1 MEIFKITEPTA
12 PKVPIIISVPHAG
25 TFIPEDIK
33 SKMNPELSD
42 KLDDTDWFIDKLYG
56 FATDLGV
63 TIINANYSRW
73 VIDLN
78 RNPEN
83 QPLYN
88 DGRVITD
95 VVTLTDFNGNQIYKD
110 NYIPDSEEVSRRVEL
125 YHKPYHDKL
134 DELLKNTKGE
144 FGKVLLFD
152 AHSIRK
158 SVPGIR
164 SEDFPDLI
172 LGDNDETSTSPEL
185 IKATIDS
192 LQNKGYGFSH
202 NHPFKGGYITR
213 SFGKPNENIHT
224 LQLEMCKTNY
234 MDSSEMN
241 YDETNAERIQV
252 VLKEMFENLI
262 KTIQGV

>member
-1 MEIFKITEPTA
+1 MEIFKIIEPTV

-25 TFIPEDIK
+25 TFIPDDIK
-33 SKMNPELSD
+33 SKMNSELTD

-56 FATDLGV
+56 FASDLGI
-63 TIINANYSRW
+63 TIITANYSRW
-73 VIDLN
+73 VVDLN

-95 VVTLTDFNGNQIYKD
+95 VVTITDFNGNQIYKD
-110 NYIPDSEEVSRRVEL
+110 NYIPDSEEFSRRVEL
-125 YHKPYHDKL
+125 YHKPYHGKL
-134 DELLKNTKGE
+134 NEILQQTKAE

-158 SVPGIR
+158 FVPGIR

-172 LGDNDETSTSPEL
+172 LGDNDEASASPEL
-185 IKATIDS
+185 IKTAIDS
-192 LQNKGYGFSH
+192 LQNKGCDFSH

-213 SFGKPNENIHT
+213 SLGKPEENIHA

-234 MDSSEMN
+234 MDSSEMR

-252 VLKEMFENLI
+252 VLKETLVNLI
-262 KTIQGV
+262 EQMKFI

>member
-1 MEIFKITEPTA
+1 MEIFKIIEPKTS
-12 PKVPIIISVPHAG
+12 KVPIIISVPHAG

-33 SKMNPELSD
+33 SKMNSELSD

-56 FATDLGV
+56 FATDLG
-63 TIINANYSRW
+63 IIIISANYSRW
-73 VIDLN
+73 VVDLN

-83 QPLYN
+83 LPLYN

-95 VVTLTDFNGNQIYKD
+95 VVTTTDFNGNQIYKD

-125 YHKPYHDKL
+125 YHKPYHEKL
-134 DELLKNTKGE
+134 DELLKNIKAE

-158 SVPGIR
+158 CVPGIR

-172 LGDNDETSTSPEL
+172 LGDNDETSASSQL
-185 IKATIDS
+185 IKTTIDS

-202 NHPFKGGYITR
+202 NYPFKGGYITR
-213 SFGKPNENIHT
+213 SFGKPEENIHA

-234 MDSSEMN
+234 MDALEMN
-241 YDETNAERIQV
+241 YDENNAERIQV
-252 VLKEMFENLI
+252 VLKETLVNLI
-262 KTIQGV
+262 EQMKFI

>member
-12 PKVPIIISVPHAG
+12 PKIPIIISVPHAG
-25 TFIPEDIK
+25 TYIPDEIK
-33 SKMNPELSD
+33 TKINPELSN

-56 FATDLGV
+56 FASELGI
-63 TIINANYSRW
+63 TIIKANYSRW
-73 VIDLN
+73 VVDLN
-78 RNPEN
+78 RNPQN

-95 VVTLTDFNGNQIYKD
+95 VVTTTDFNGNQIYKE
-110 NYIPDSEEVSRRVEL
+110 NQNPDSEEISRRVEL
-125 YHKPYHDKL
+125 YHLPYHQKL
-134 DELLKNTKGE
+134 NELLQETKKE

-172 LGDNDETSTSPEL
+172 LGDNDEASASSEL
-185 IKATIDS
+185 IKTTVDS
-192 LQNKGYGFSH
+192 LQNKGYDFSH
-202 NHPFKGGYITR
+202 NYPFKGGFITR
-213 SFGKPNENIHT
+213 NFGNPSENIHA

-234 MDSSEMN
+234 MDSSETL
-241 YDETNAERIQV
+241 YDDSNAERIQI
-252 VLKEMFENLI
+252 VLKEALGKLI
-262 KTIQGV
+262 ETMKYI

>member
-25 TFIPEDIK
+25 TLIPEDIR

-56 FATDLGV
+56 FATDLGI
-63 TIINANYSRW
+63 TLITANYSRW
-73 VIDLN
+73 VVDLN

-95 VVTLTDFNGNQIYKD
+95 VVTITDFNGNQIYK
-110 NYIPDSEEVSRRVEL
+110 NSCVPDSTEVSRRVGL
-125 YHKPYHDKL
+125 YHRPYHEKL
-134 DELLKNTKGE
+134 DELLKNTKTE

-172 LGDNDETSTSPEL
+172 LGDNDESSASPEL
-185 IKATIDS
+185 IKTTILS

-213 SFGKPNENIHT
+213 SFGKPKENIHA

-234 MDSSEMN
+234 MDSSEMT
-241 YDETNAERIQV
+241 YDEDNAERIQV
-252 VLKEMFENLI
+252 VLKEMFLKLI
-262 KTIQGV
+262 EAIDKV

>member
-1 MEIFKITEPTA
+1 MEIFKIIEPKTS
-12 PKVPIIISVPHAG
+12 KVPIIISVPHAG
-25 TFIPEDIK
+25 TFIPEDMK
-33 SKMNPELSD
+33 SKMNPKLSD

-56 FATDLGV
+56 FATELGI
-63 TIINANYSRW
+63 TIIKANYSRW
-73 VIDLN
+73 VVDLN

-95 VVTLTDFNGNQIYKD
+95 VVTITDFNGNKIYKD
-110 NYIPDSEEVSRRVEL
+110 NDVPDSDEVARRVDL
-125 YHKPYHDKL
+125 YHKPYYEKL
-134 DELLKNTKGE
+134 DELLKNRKAE

-158 SVPGIR
+158 SVPGIH

-172 LGDNDETSTSPEL
+172 LGDNDETSASSEL
-185 IKATIDS
+185 IITTIDS
-192 LQNKGYGFSH
+192 LKSKGYEFSH

-213 SFGKPNENIHT
+213 SFGKPEENIHA

-234 MDSSEMN
+234 MDASEMS
-241 YDETNAERIQV
+241 YDDNNAERIQV
-252 VLKEMFENLI
+252 VLKETLVNLI
-262 KTIQGV
+262 EQMKFI

>member
-1 MEIFKITEPTA
+1 MEIFRITEPSA
-12 PKVPIIISVPHAG
+12 PKVPIIISIPHAG
-25 TFIPEDIK
+25 TYVPDDIK
-33 SKMNPELSD
+33 SKMNAELAEQ
-42 KLDDTDWFIDKLYG
+42 LDDTDWFADRLYH
-56 FATDLGV
+56 FATELGI
-63 TIINANYSRW
+63 TIIKANYSRW
-73 VIDLN
+73 IVDLN

-95 VVTLTDFNGNQIYKD
+95 VVTITDFNGNQIYKD
-110 NYIPDSEEVSRRVEL
+110 NCTPDAEEVSRRVEL
-125 YHKPYHDKL
+125 YHHPYHEKL
-134 DELLKNTKGE
+134 AELLHQTKTE

-172 LGDNDETSTSPEL
+172 LGDNDETSADLEL
-185 IKATIDS
+185 IKTAMDS

-213 SFGKPNENIHT
+213 NFGKPQESIHA

-234 MDSSEMN
+234 MDSTETK
-241 YDETNAERIQV
+241 YDEKNAEKIQM
-252 VLKEMFENLI
+252 VLKETLVKLI
-262 KTIQGV
+262 QSIKKN

>member
-1 MEIFKITEPTA
+1 MEIFKITEPAT
-12 PKVPIIISVPHAG
+12 PRVPIIISVPHAG

-56 FATDLGV
+56 FATNLGL
-63 TIINANYSRW
+63 TIITANYSRW
-73 VIDLN
+73 VVDLN
-78 RNPEN
+78 RNPQN

-95 VVTLTDFNGNQIYKD
+95 VVTVTDFNGNQIYKD
-110 NYIPDSEEVSRRVEL
+110 DYIPDSQEVSRRVEL
-125 YHKPYHDKL
+125 FHKPYHEKL
-134 DELLKNTKGE
+134 DELLQQTKAE

-172 LGDNDETSTSPEL
+172 LGDNDETSASPQL
-185 IKATIDS
+185 IKTTIDS
-192 LQNKGYGFSH
+192 LQNKGYEFSH

-213 SFGKPNENIHT
+213 SFGKPEENIHA
-224 LQLEMCKTNY
+224 LQLEMCKKNY
-234 MDSSEMN
+234 MDSSEMT
-241 YDETNAERIQV
+241 YDEANAERIQM
-252 VLKEMFENLI
+252 VLKEALVKLI
-262 KTIQGV
+262 ETMKYI

>member
-1 MEIFKITEPTA
+1 MEIFKITEPIA
-12 PKVPIIISVPHAG
+12 PKVPIIISIPHAG

-33 SKMNPELSD
+33 SKMNPELSH

-56 FATDLGV
+56 FATDLGI
-63 TIINANYSRW
+63 TIITANYSRW
-73 VIDLN
+73 VVDLN

-95 VVTLTDFNGNQIYKD
+95 VVTVTDFNGNQIYKD
-110 NYIPDSEEVSRRVEL
+110 NDVPDSEEVSRRVEL
-125 YHKPYHDKL
+125 YHKPYLEKL
-134 DELLKNTKGE
+134 DELLKNTKAE

-172 LGDNDETSTSPEL
+172 LGDNDESSASPEL
-185 IKATIDS
+185 IKTTIHS
-192 LQNKGYGFSH
+192 LQNKGYDFSH

-213 SFGKPNENIHT
+213 NFGKPSENIHA

-234 MDSSEMN
+234 MDSSEMT
-241 YDETNAERIQV
+241 YDETNAKRIQV
-252 VLKEMFENLI
+252 VLKEMFLKLI
-262 KTIQGV
+262 DAINKV

>member
-1 MEIFKITEPTA
+1 MEIFTITEPNT

-33 SKMNPELSD
+33 SKMNSELSY
-42 KLDDTDWFIDKLYG
+42 KLDDTDWFIDRLYG
-56 FATDLGV
+56 FSTDLGI
-63 TIINANYSRW
+63 TIITANYSRW
-73 VIDLN
+73 VVDLN

-95 VVTLTDFNGNQIYKD
+95 VLTVTDFNGNQIYKD
-110 NYIPDSEEVSRRVEL
+110 NYVPDSEEVSRRVVL
-125 YHKPYHDKL
+125 YHKPYHEKL
-134 DELLKNTKGE
+134 DELLKNTKSE

-172 LGDNDETSTSPEL
+172 LGDNDETSASPEL
-185 IKATIDS
+185 IKSTIDS

-213 SFGKPNENIHT
+213 SFGKPEENIHA

-234 MDSSEMN
+234 MDASEMI
-241 YDETNAERIQV
+241 YDEGSAARIQV
-252 VLKEMFENLI
+252 VLKELFLKLI
-262 KTIQGV
+262 DAINNV

>member
-1 MEIFKITEPTA
+1 MIEPKTS
-12 PKVPIIISVPHAG
+12 KVPIIISVPHAG
-25 TFIPEDIK
+25 TFIPDDIK

-42 KLDDTDWFIDKLYG
+42 KLDDTDWFIDKLYS
-56 FATDLGV
+56 FAVDLGI
-63 TIINANYSRW
+63 TIITANYSRW
-73 VIDLN
+73 VVDLN
-78 RNPEN
+78 RNPKN

-95 VVTLTDFNGNQIYKD
+95 VVTVTDFNGNHIYRD
-110 NYIPDSEEVSRRVEL
+110 DYIPDSEEVARRVEL
-125 YHKPYHDKL
+125 FHKPYHEKL
-134 DELLKNTKGE
+134 NELLNEINAE

-172 LGDNDETSTSPEL
+172 LGDNDETTASPEL
-185 IKATIDS
+185 IEAAIDS
-192 LQNKGYGFSH
+192 LQNKGYEFSH

-213 SFGKPNENIHT
+213 SFGKPAEKIHA

-234 MDSSEMN
+234 MDASEMC

-252 VLKEMFENLI
+252 VLKETLVNLI
-262 KTIQGV
+262 EQMKFI

>member
-1 MEIFKITEPTA
+1 MEIFKIIEPTL
-12 PKVPIIISVPHAG
+12 PRVPIIISVPHAG
-25 TFIPEDIK
+25 TFIPQDIR
-33 SKMNPELSD
+33 SLMNPKLAEN
-42 KLDDTDWFIDKLYG
+42 LDDTDWFIDKLYG
-56 FATDLGV
+56 FATDLGI
-63 TIINANYSRW
+63 TIIKANYSRW
-73 VIDLN
+73 VVDLN
-78 RNPEN
+78 RDPSN

-95 VVTLTDFNGNQIYKD
+95 VVTVTDFNGNAIYKD
-110 NYIPDSEEVSRRVEL
+110 DYIPDTTEILRRVEHF
-125 YHKPYHDKL
+125 HKPYHEKMN
-134 DELLKNTKGE
+134 ELLLETKAK

-172 LGDNDETSTSPEL
+172 LGDNDETSASSEL
-185 IKATIDS
+185 ITSVIDS

-213 SFGKPNENIHT
+213 SFGKPEENIHA

-234 MDSSEMN
+234 MDSSEMV
-241 YDETNAERIQV
+241 YDEENVEKIQAVLKGMLLKLIEEMQV
-252 VLKEMFENLI
+252 V
-262 KTIQGV
+262 

>member
-12 PKVPIIISVPHAG
+12 PKAPIIISVPHAG
-25 TFIPEDIK
+25 TFIPENIK
-33 SKMNPELSD
+33 SKMNPELSA
-42 KLDDTDWFIDKLYG
+42 KLDDTDWFIDKLYV
-56 FATDLGV
+56 FAIDLGI
-63 TIINANYSRW
+63 TIIKANYSRW
-73 VIDLN
+73 VVDLN

-83 QPLYN
+83 KPLYN

-95 VVTLTDFNGNQIYKD
+95 VVPITDFNGNQIYND
-110 NYIPDSEEVSRRVEL
+110 NNVPDSEEVFRRVEL
-125 YHKPYHDKL
+125 YHKPYHEKL
-134 DELLKNTKGE
+134 NELLQQTKAE

-164 SEDFPDLI
+164 AEDFPDLI
-172 LGDNDETSTSPEL
+172 LGDNDETSASPVL
-185 IKATIDS
+185 IKGTVDS
-192 LQNKGYGFSH
+192 LKNKGYGFSH

-213 SFGKPNENIHT
+213 SFGKLGENIHA

-234 MDSSEMN
+234 MDSSEMS

-252 VLKEMFENLI
+252 VLKEALVKLI
-262 KTIQGV
+262 ETMKYI

>member
-1 MEIFKITEPTA
+1 MEIFKIIEPTL

-33 SKMNPELSD
+33 SNMNPELSD
-42 KLDDTDWFIDKLYG
+42 QLDDTDWYINKLYG
-56 FATDLGV
+56 FASELGI
-63 TIINANYSRW
+63 TMITANYSRW
-73 VIDLN
+73 VVDLN

-95 VVTLTDFNGNQIYKD
+95 VVTITDFNGNPIYKD
-110 NYIPDSEEVSRRVEL
+110 NYIPNSEEVSRRVEL
-125 YHKPYHDKL
+125 YHKPYHEKL
-134 DELLKNTKGE
+134 DELLQQTKAE

-172 LGDNDETSTSPEL
+172 LGDNDETSSSSGL
-185 IKATIDS
+185 IEITIDS
-192 LQNKGYGFSH
+192 LQNKGYGFSY

-213 SFGKPNENIHT
+213 SFGKPSENIHA

-234 MDSSEMN
+234 MDSSEMT

-252 VLKEMFENLI
+252 VLKGLFLKLI
-262 KTIQGV
+262 EAIDKV